1 MNKGGETM
9 MDRVNLRANKW
20 ISNVENVG
28 KVVWIIISSKLV
40 IVPVVIVAICIGL
53 KMFFDIYTLRSPVIV
68 ILQSPLYK
76 REVKVYE
83 KKVPFAVEITDTEER
98 VIMTSK
104 RPELVRNIYLL
115 ESSLGVKD
123 GCKDKGKYN
132 GFGYGQ
138 NSVGW
143 LCFDSFEQVVRK
155 VDAWFDER
163 LNENG
168 NSVAEAVCFYN
179 QGIAGQ
185 STCSYYESFM
195 SIN

>member
-20 ISNVENVG
+20 INSIENTG
-28 KVVWIIISSKLV
+28 KIVWIIVSSKLLYIPV
-40 IVPVVIVAICIGL
+40 IIVAMCIGL
-53 KMFFDIYTLRSPVIV
+53 KMFFDIYTLRSPIIV

-104 RPELVRNIYLL
+104 RPGLVRNVYLL
-115 ESSLGVKD
+115 ESSLGVND
-123 GCKDKGKYN
+123 GCRDKGKYN

-138 NSVGW
+138 NSDGW
-143 LCFDSFEQVVRK
+143 ACFDSFEQVVRK
-155 VDAWFDER
+155 VDAWFDQR
-163 LNENG
+163 LGSNG
-168 NSVAEAVCFYN
+168 NNLPEAVCLYN
-179 QGIAGQ
+179 QGISGQ
-185 STCSYYESFM
+185 ETCSYYESFM